1 MSEFE
6 DLNTLVSHAKDK
18 LNAWNSEIGF
28 TEEEREA
35 DLKSVHTRLR
45 AFLKDCCDAK
55 EAHVIE
61 LQGLT
66 VSVAAEI
73 KSILAALESSELEIA
88 AVDTKPRGVYLRDKV
103 QSLQADLAVVAER
116 RDQRVA
122 QISAKFTELTQ
133 LWEAM
138 GTAAKLGF
146 EAQGEDISASRLA
159 ALAEEAATAAAER
172 TKLQNAVLELCQ
184 EIFDQ
189 LTELGIAGETGVD
202 ANDEVGALI
211 GQSPRA
217 GADVA
222 STLERLPLG
231 ELEQRILE
239 RQFDAIG
246 VHAATVKLLQ
256 DRTVLLSEMRKE
268 RTSKLHEFAQSIMP
282 LWRRLSVPIDEQQAW
297 VKNNGGLSIQ
307 ALRSCQLEII
317 RLLQL
322 QQEALGPMIAA
333 ARGKI
338 TELWD
343 HLMISQDER
352 VRFADFRSEELSD
365 EVLQAH
371 EQHISLLT
379 ARANAMRPVL
389 ELIAR
394 RDELKR
400 TALVL
405 ADMEQ
410 DPDRYKK
417 PRHLIEEERL
427 RKQLRSMPK
436 VEAEIRAQVPAWE
449 EQYGEF
455 KVDGVRYLD
464 LMEDDIEAEHA
475 RREEDRL
482 AKEREREAK
491 KMAKSQG
498 VRSGA
503 DVQPFGRTATGK
515 ATIPSKT
522 AAAGTKKGTG
532 KEKSGSKENVCA

>member
-1 MSEFE
+1 MSAAGDFGALALQTK
-6 DLNTLVSHAKDK
+6 DRLNFLWSKVGLTD
-18 LNAWNSEIGF
+18 
-28 TEEEREA
+28 EEREA
-35 DLKSVHTRLR
+35 ELEIIVNTVRAVYEDRLAR
-45 AFLKDCCDAK
+45 
-55 EAHVIE
+55 EQAHVDE
-61 LQGLT
+61 LESAVIT
-66 VSVAAEI
+66 VTAQI
-73 KSILAALESSELEIA
+73 KAILSALESPEAEIA
-88 AVDTKPRGVYLRDKV
+88 AVDTKPRGVSLRDNV
-103 QSLQADLAVVAER
+103 QSLRADLAAVEEVR
-116 RDQRVA
+116 TQRAA
-122 QISAKFTELTQ
+122 QI
-133 LWEAM
+133 
-138 GTAAKLGF
+138 AAKLAELSVINAQLGSAPKTGL
-146 EAQGEDISASRLA
+146 EAAGDDVSVSRLTSLTSE
-159 ALAEEAATAAAER
+159 LAEAAAER
-172 TKLQNAVLELCQ
+172 AKRLPVVQDLAQ
-184 EIFDQ
+184 EVSDQ
-189 LTELGIAGETGVD
+189 LMELGIVGEAGVD

-211 GQSPRA
+211 AQNPRV
-217 GADVA
+217 GTDVA
-222 STLERLPLG
+222 GTLKLFVIG
-231 ELEQRILE
+231 ELEQKVLD

-246 VHAATVKLLQ
+246 VDSNTIKQLQ
-256 DRTVLLSEMRKE
+256 ERTVELSEMRKE

-532 KEKSGSKENVCA
+532 KEKSGSKENVIA